1 MLLVA
6 YCEHVFLASYI
17 LSVQFNEVFHLPP
30 HENINSY
37 HSQDKYWQNVKRK
50 IVGLSCIMYEK
61 SLIMYESYRH
71 TDNFGFQDTAY
82 QVKLLF
88 NLHSRFLTQQ
98 HVLK

>member
-1 MLLVA
+1 
-6 YCEHVFLASYI
+6 
-17 LSVQFNEVFHLPP
+17 
-30 HENINSY
+30 
-37 HSQDKYWQNVKRK
+37 
-50 IVGLSCIMYEK
+50 MYEK
-61 SLIMYESYRH
+61 SLIIYESYRH